1 MSSSVISTQ
10 KKIKVRQAIISE
22 ESAVNSTQK
31 KGKVSVKLFQE
42 IVGNKDHLETKK
54 QIEELRKKFGSE
66 WLQRESAHLVK
77 NVIGFESSSPQSQST
92 KSHGN
97 YFELDDTAES
107 DKQLNI
113 SSDQEIIGGTSTSTP
128 QNFKY
133 MAIKDPVLDNQTKED
148 SKMETLNT
156 TARSENTMYTT
167 ALESDIIED
176 GKNNSEEK
184 AAIWD
189 NIYQSEYEE
198 PVGKLKTITN
208 NVDQT

>member
-10 KKIKVRQAIISE
+10 RKIKVRQAIISE
-22 ESAVNSTQK
+22 ESPVNSTPK

-77 NVIGFESSSPQSQST
+77 NVIGFESTSPQSQST

-113 SSDQEIIGGTSTSTP
+113 SSDPEPISGTSTSTP
-128 QNFKY
+128 HNYKY
-133 MAIKDPVLDNQTKED
+133 MAIKETLLDNQTKED
-148 SKMETLNT
+148 SKMNTLNST
-156 TARSENTMYTT
+156 SKSENTMYTT
-167 ALESDIIED
+167 ALESNILEEAR
-176 GKNNSEEK
+176 NNPGEK

-198 PVGKLKTITN
+198 PVGKLKIIRN
-208 NVDQT
+208 NVDKT